1 MHASTVCK
9 NVKICLVNGY
19 IVSKCPSLSVQNG
32 NISTAQEWHVGI
44 FFTLYSYMCMSKFH
58 RFFIIPVDDDLNRF
72 ESLLYND
79 VFKHLTICPEYWFL
93 KIFNHFLSVLPG
105 KNLTPLLWSQ
115 YTPEDYKLTNLN
127 LQNLKM
133 NRNIL
138 LLLLT

>member
-1 MHASTVCK
+1 MG
-9 NVKICLVNGY
+9 I
-19 IVSKCPSLSVQNG
+19 LSVNVQVYQYKMG
-32 NISTAQEWHVGI
+32 ISVLLKSDMLEYFLPYI
-44 FFTLYSYMCMSKFH
+44 PMSKFH
-58 RFFIIPVDDDLNRF
+58 RFFIIPVDDDLNKF

-93 KIFNHFLSVLPG
+93 KIFNYFLSVLPG

-138 LLLLT
+138 LLLLTKMTY